1 VVPGEK
7 YGLVEIR
14 QLNLLAFGPFSDRLL
29 DYSSPGSGL
38 HIVYG
43 PNEAGKSSSLRG
55 LKALLFGIPARTTD
69 NFRYENKDLRIGGT
83 LRSHDGHE
91 LAIIRRKGNKNTLLS
106 PDGGQLVDNALAPF
120 LHGVSAEVF
129 EMLFGIDHEA
139 LVRGGQEILEQKGE
153 VGQALFS
160 ASMGSAALHA
170 VLEQLETEAGEL
182 FKPGGSKPSINAAL
196 KEHAQLQKA
205 IKDQSL
211 SSREWGEVRRALE
224 RTNKE
229 LAQLQ
234 QEVVQTKAE
243 RNRLQRI
250 RRALPKIT
258 ARREFLEQLEA
269 LGNVVVLPDDFGK
282 RRQAATLELEKARA
296 MANSATASLGSLQ
309 ERVAAITVSREVLA
323 LGETI
328 EDLHARLGGHRKA
341 MQDCPHLEAL
351 HSQLLT
357 DAERLLRAVRPEL
370 ALADA
375 GTLQAVIRKGVR
387 ITELGNQRQV
397 LTERVSQAGKALRR
411 LETRLQQ
418 ALAAREKLAEVVS
431 PGALR
436 KQVVLARKQGDLDE
450 LLRSGRS
457 QLESL
462 EQACLD
468 NLSRLGAQW
477 NGTLDDIPG
486 LPLPARESIDRF
498 EQVYADLA
506 RRIQRLED
514 RQDENA
520 NTVLEAQKQLDEIQQ
535 AGAVPAEQDLL
546 DARAGRDRAWGLLRR
561 QWLEGE
567 VVDAEA
573 RELDP
578 ERALSEAFEF
588 RLVDADDVAD
598 RLRREAEHVQKQAG
612 LLATLADAGKRTEE
626 DERQLEACREEK
638 QQLDTGWTG
647 LWEPVAI
654 QPLPPREMRAWLD
667 HMEKLQARIIQLNEQ
682 RRCTGEL
689 KSRLELH
696 SQALQQE
703 LGALGQDI
711 PATESLEALL
721 LESEAVVD
729 RIEALARQ
737 RLTLDADIQTLE
749 QGLESARLEQQEA
762 NEALAA
768 WRREWLAVVGD
779 LGLGADAL
787 PAEVTEMLENIR
799 TLSGKLKEAE
809 SLRIRIEGI
818 STDARAF
825 REDVASVVARVAP
838 ELGQLLAEESVTR
851 LTTLLSETGKE
862 DSRRQQLEQQIQ
874 EAQERIKAAEATR
887 KTMTER
893 LNALCR
899 EAYCRDE
906 SELELAERRSGE
918 FLALRRRIDTL
929 EQELREIGEGVALA
943 ALEVEVAA
951 ANPDTL
957 SGEIEVLTSRIDEE
971 FEPQIN
977 ELHVAKGVKQ
987 NELGLMDG
995 SDAAAA
1001 LADEAQSV
1009 LVKIRSNAEQYVRM
1023 KLASRI
1029 LRNEIERYRQKH
1041 QGPLLERASEH
1052 FAVLTQGSFAGL
1064 RADFN
1069 EKDEPVLVGMRPND
1083 DRVYVEGM
1091 SSGTRDQLYLAL
1103 RLASLE
1109 KYMESAEPMPFI
1121 VDDILVHFD
1130 DERSRATLGVLAEL
1144 ARKTQIIL
1152 FTHHRR
1158 LVEQAQALEV
1168 GVPVTVHT
1176 L

>member
-1 VVPGEK
+1 M
-7 YGLVEIR
+7 EIR
-14 QLNLLAFGPFSDRLL
+14 ELNLLAFGPFSDRLL
-29 DYSSPGSGL
+29 DFSTAGGGL

-55 LKALLFGIPARTTD
+55 LKALLFGIPARTND
-69 NFRYENKDLRIGGT
+69 NFLHDSKHLRISGR
-83 LRSHDGHE
+83 LRSNNGQE
-91 LAIIRRKGNKNTLLS
+91 LVVVRRKGNKNTLSS
-106 PDGGQLVDNALAPF
+106 PDGGPLDDAILTPF
-120 LHGVSAEVF
+120 LQGVNAEIF
-129 EMLFGIDHEA
+129 EMMFGIDHGA

-153 VGQALFS
+153 VGQAIFA

-182 FKPGGSKPSINAAL
+182 FKPGGTKPTINAAL
-196 KEHAQLQKA
+196 KEHARLQKA

-211 SSREWGEVRRALE
+211 SSREWGEARRALE
-224 RTNKE
+224 RTNTE
-229 LAQLQ
+229 LARLQ
-234 QEVVQTKAE
+234 EELVQTRAE
-243 RNRLQRI
+243 CNRLQRI

-269 LGNVVVLPDDFGK
+269 LGNVVMLPDDFGK

-309 ERVAAITVSREVLA
+309 EHAGNITVSREVLA

-341 MQDCPHLEAL
+341 MQDCPHLEAQR
-351 HSQLLT
+351 SQLLT
-357 DAERLLRAVRPEL
+357 DAERLLREVRPEL

-375 GTLQAVIRKGVR
+375 GTLQPVIRKGVR
-387 ITELGNQRQV
+387 FTELGNQRQA
-397 LTERVSQAGKALRR
+397 LTERVSRAGKVLRR

-418 ALAAREKLAEVVS
+418 AFAAHEKLAEVA
-431 PGALR
+431 PPEALR

-450 LLRSGRS
+450 MLRSVRS

-468 NLSRLGAQW
+468 DLSRLGARW
-477 NGTLDDIPG
+477 NGSLDDIPG
-486 LPLPARESIDRF
+486 LPVPARESIDRF
-498 EQVYADLA
+498 EQAYADLA

-514 RQDENA
+514 KQDEYA
-520 NTVLEAQKQLDEIQQ
+520 NTLLEAQKQLDEIQQ

-546 DARAGRDRAWGLLRR
+546 DVRAGRDRAWGLLRR

-578 ERALSEAFEF
+578 ERALPEAFEF

-598 RLRREAEHVQKQAG
+598 RLRREAEHVQKKAG
-612 LLATLADAGKRTEE
+612 LLATLADVGKRTEE
-626 DERQLEACREEK
+626 GEQLLEACREEK
-638 QQLDTGWTG
+638 QQLDTEWAG

-654 QPLPPREMRAWLD
+654 QPLPPREMRAWMD
-667 HMEKLQARIIQLNEQ
+667 NREKLQARIIQLNEQ
-682 RRCTGEL
+682 RRRSADLE
-689 KSRLELH
+689 SRLELH
-696 SQALQQE
+696 SEGLHRE
-703 LGALGQDI
+703 LGALGQDV
-711 PATESLEALL
+711 PVTESLEALL
-721 LESEAVVD
+721 VESEAVVV
-729 RIEALARQ
+729 RIDALDRQ
-737 RLTLDADIQTLE
+737 RLALETDIQALE
-749 QGLESARLEQQEA
+749 QDLGSARLEQQDA
-762 NEALAA
+762 HEALEA
-768 WRREWLAVVGD
+768 WRGQWLAVVGD

-799 TLSGKLKEAE
+799 ILSGKLKDAE
-809 SLRIRIEGI
+809 DLRIRIEGI
-818 STDARAF
+818 RTDARVL

-838 ELGQLLAEESVTR
+838 ELAELPAEESVTR
-851 LTTLLSETGKE
+851 LMTLLSETGKE
-862 DSRRQQLEQQIQ
+862 DTRRRQLEQQIQ
-874 EAQERIKAAEATR
+874 EAQERIKVAEATR
-887 KTMTER
+887 KTMTGR

-899 EAYCRDE
+899 EAQCRE
-906 SELELAERRSGE
+906 GSELEPAERRSAE

-929 EQELREIGEGVALA
+929 EQELREIGEGVTLA

-957 SGEIEVLTSRIDEE
+957 PGEIEVLTTRIDKEL
-971 FEPQIN
+971 EPQIK
-977 ELHVAKGVKQ
+977 ELHEAKGEQQK
-987 NELGLMDG
+987 ELGLMDG

-1009 LVKIRSNAEQYVRM
+1009 LVKIRSNAEQYVRV

-1052 FAVLTQGSFAGL
+1052 FAVLTRGSFAGL
-1064 RADFN
+1064 RAGFN
-1069 EKDEPVLVGMRPND
+1069 EKDEPVLVGVRPND
-1083 DRVYVEGM
+1083 DRVYVDGM

-1130 DERSRATLGVLAEL
+1130 DERSRATLGVLAGL

-1168 GVPVTVHT
+1168 DVPVTVHA

>member
-1 VVPGEK
+1 
-7 YGLVEIR
+7 VEIR
-14 QLNLLAFGPFSDRLL
+14 ELNLLAFGPFNDRLL
-29 DYSSPGSGL
+29 DFSTAGGGL

-91 LAIIRRKGNKNTLLS
+91 LVVIRRKGNKNTLLS
-106 PDGGQLVDNALAPF
+106 ADGGQLADNALTPF
-120 LHGVSAEVF
+120 IHGVSAEVF

-153 VGQALFS
+153 VGQAIFA
-160 ASMGSAALHA
+160 ASMGSATLHA
-170 VLEQLETEAGEL
+170 VLEKLETEAGEL
-182 FKPGGSKPSINAAL
+182 YKTGGSKPTINAAL
-196 KEHAQLQKA
+196 KTYAQLQKA

-211 SSREWGEVRRALE
+211 SSREWGEAHRALE

-234 QEVVQTKAE
+234 AELVQTKAE

-250 RRALPKIT
+250 QRALPKV
-258 ARREFLEQLEA
+258 AGRREFLQQLEA

-296 MANSATASLGSLQ
+296 TANSATASLSSLQ
-309 ERVAAITVSREVLA
+309 EHVTAITVSREVLE

-328 EDLHARLGGHRKA
+328 EALHARLGGHRKA
-341 MQDCPHLEAL
+341 MQDSPHLEAQ
-351 HSQLLT
+351 HGQLLT
-357 DAERLLRAVRPEL
+357 DAKLLLGAVRPEFT
-370 ALADA
+370 LADA
-375 GTLQAVIRKGVR
+375 EVLRPVISKGVR
-387 ITELGNQRQV
+387 ITELGNQRQA
-397 LTERVSQAGKALRR
+397 LTERMSQAGKALRG
-411 LETRLQQ
+411 LESRFQQ
-418 ALAAREKLAEVVS
+418 ARAARDKLAEIA
-431 PGALR
+431 PPEALR

-450 LLRSGRS
+450 MLRSSRS

-462 EQACLD
+462 EQVCQD
-468 NLSRLGAQW
+468 DLSRLGAQW
-477 NGTLDDIPG
+477 NGTLDDLPG
-486 LPLPARESIDRF
+486 LPLPVRESIDRF
-498 EQVYADLA
+498 EQAYADLA
-506 RRIQRLED
+506 LRIQRLED
-514 RQDENA
+514 RQDEYA
-520 NTVLEAQKQLDEIQQ
+520 TTRREAQKQLDEIQH

-546 DARAGRDRAWGLLRR
+546 DVRAGRDRAWGLLRR
-561 QWLEGE
+561 QWLDGE

-578 ERALSEAFEF
+578 ERALPEAFEF
-588 RLVDADDVAD
+588 RLVHADEVAD

-612 LLATLADAGKRTEE
+612 LLATLADARKRAEQG
-626 DERQLEACREEK
+626 DRQLEACREEK
-638 QQLDTGWTG
+638 QQLDTGWAG

-654 QPLPPREMRAWLD
+654 QPLPPREMHAWLGN
-667 HMEKLQARIIQLNEQ
+667 MEKLQARIAQLHEQ
-682 RRCTGEL
+682 RRRTSDLE
-689 KSRLELH
+689 SRLELH
-696 SQALQQE
+696 GQALQQE
-703 LGALGQDI
+703 LRALGEAV
-711 PATESLEALL
+711 PATESIEALL
-721 LESEAVVD
+721 VESEAVVARLED
-729 RIEALARQ
+729 LARQ
-737 RLTLDADIQTLE
+737 RLTLDKDIRVLAQE
-749 QGLESARLEQQEA
+749 LESARLEQQEA
-762 NEALAA
+762 GEALEA
-768 WRREWLAVVGD
+768 WKGQWLAVVRD
-779 LGLGADAL
+779 LGLGTDAL

-799 TLSGKLKEAE
+799 TFFGKLKEAE
-809 SLRIRIEGI
+809 NLRIRIEGI

-825 REDVASVVARVAP
+825 REEVASVVARVAP
-838 ELGQLLAEESVTR
+838 ELAELPAEESVTR
-851 LTTLLSETGKE
+851 LTTLLSETGKQ
-862 DSRRQQLEQQIQ
+862 DTRRQQLEQQIQ

-893 LNALCR
+893 LDTLCQ
-899 EAYCRDE
+899 EAHCKDA
-906 SELELAERRSGE
+906 SQLELAERRSGD
-918 FLALRRRIDTL
+918 FLVLRRRIETL
-929 EQELREIGEGVALA
+929 EQELRDIGEGIALA
-943 ALEVEVAA
+943 DLEVEVNA

-957 SGEIEVLTSRIDEE
+957 PGEIEMLSSRIEE
-971 FEPQIN
+971 ELEPQIN
-977 ELHVAKGVKQ
+977 ELHVAKGEQQK
-987 NELGLMDG
+987 ELGLMNG

-1009 LVKIRSNAEQYVRM
+1009 LVSIRSNADQYVRL

-1029 LRNEIERYRQKH
+1029 LRNEIEHYRQQH

-1052 FAVLTQGSFAGL
+1052 FAVLTLGSFAGL

-1069 EKDEPVLVGMRPND
+1069 DKDEPVLVGVRPNAD
-1083 DRVYVEGM
+1083 LVTVEGM

-1158 LVEQAQALEV
+1158 LVEQAQALGAV
-1168 GVPVTVHT
+1168 SPVTVHE

>member
-1 VVPGEK
+1 V
-7 YGLVEIR
+7 LVEIR
-14 QLNLLAFGPFSDRLL
+14 ELNLLAFGPFSDRLL
-29 DYSSPGSGL
+29 DFPSSGGGL

-43 PNEAGKSSSLRG
+43 SNEAGKSSSLRG

-69 NFRYENKDLRIGGT
+69 NFRHENKDLRIGGT

-91 LAIIRRKGNKNTLLS
+91 LVIIRRKGNKNTLLS
-106 PDGGQLVDNALAPF
+106 PDGGQLVADALAPF

-153 VGQALFS
+153 VGQALFA

-170 VLEQLETEAGEL
+170 VLEQLETEAGDL
-182 FKPGGSKPSINAAL
+182 FKPGGSKPTINAAL
-196 KEHAQLQKA
+196 KEHAGLQKA

-211 SSREWGEVRRALE
+211 SSRGWGEARRALE

-234 QEVVQTKAE
+234 ENLVQTKAE
-243 RNRLQRI
+243 HNRLQRI
-250 RRALPKIT
+250 RHALPKIT
-258 ARREFLEQLEA
+258 ARHEFLEKLEA

-309 ERVAAITVSREVLA
+309 EHVAALTVNREVLA

-328 EDLHARLGGHRKA
+328 EALYARLSVHQNA
-341 MQDCPHLEAL
+341 MQDRPGLEAQ
-351 HSQLLT
+351 HTQLLT
-357 DAERLLRAVRPEL
+357 DAERLLRVVRPEL

-375 GTLQAVIRKGVR
+375 GALQPVIRKGVR
-387 ITELGNQRQV
+387 ITELGNQRQA
-397 LTERVSQAGKALRR
+397 LKERVSQAGKALRG

-418 ALAAREKLAEVVS
+418 ALAAREKLAEVA
-431 PGALR
+431 PPEGLR

-450 LLRSGRS
+450 MLRSSRS

-468 NLSRLGAQW
+468 DLSRLGAQW
-477 NGTLDDIPG
+477 NGALDDIPG

-498 EQVYADLA
+498 EQAYADLA
-506 RRIQRLED
+506 QRIQRLED
-514 RQDENA
+514 KQDEYA
-520 NTVLEAQKQLDEIQQ
+520 NTLREAQKQLDEIQQ

-546 DARAGRDRAWGLLRR
+546 DVRAGRDRAWGLLRR

-573 RELDP
+573 REFDP
-578 ERALSEAFEF
+578 ERALHEAFEV
-588 RLVDADDVAD
+588 RLVDADDIAD

-612 LLATLADAGKRTEE
+612 LLATLADAGKRAEQG
-626 DERQLEACREEK
+626 ERQLEACREEK
-638 QQLDTGWTG
+638 QQLDAGWTG

-654 QPLPPREMRAWLD
+654 QLLPPREMRAWLD
-667 HMEKLQARIIQLNEQ
+667 NMEKLQARIVLLNEQ
-682 RRCTGEL
+682 RRRTGDL
-689 KSRLELH
+689 ASRLELH

-703 LGALGQDI
+703 LGILGKAV
-711 PATESLEALL
+711 PATELLEALL
-721 LESEAVVD
+721 VESEAVVD
-729 RIEALARQ
+729 RVEDLVRQ
-737 RLTLDADIQTLE
+737 RLTLDTDIQTLE

-762 NEALAA
+762 NEAFET
-768 WRREWLAVVGD
+768 WRGQWLAVVGD

-809 SLRIRIEGI
+809 NLRIRIEGI
-818 STDARAF
+818 SADARAF

-838 ELGQLLAEESVTR
+838 ELAELSAEESVTR
-851 LTTLLSETGKE
+851 LTTLLSETVKK
-862 DSRRQQLEQQIQ
+862 DTRRQQLEQQIQ

-887 KTMTER
+887 KTMTEQ
-893 LNALCR
+893 LDALCR
-899 EAYCRDE
+899 EAQCKED
-906 SELELAERRSGE
+906 SELEPAERRSGE
-918 FLALRRRIDTL
+918 FLTLRRRIETL

-951 ANPDTL
+951 ANPDAL
-957 SGEIEVLTSRIDEE
+957 PGEIEVLKIRIDEE
-971 FEPQIN
+971 LEPQIN
-977 ELHVAKGVKQ
+977 ELHVAKGEQQK
-987 NELGLMDG
+987 ELGLMDG

-1009 LVKIRSNAEQYVRM
+1009 LVKIRSNAEQYVKV

-1029 LRNEIERYRQKH
+1029 LRNEIERYRQQH

-1052 FAVLTQGSFAGL
+1052 FAVLTRDSFAGL

-1083 DRVYVEGM
+1083 ERVYVEGM

-1130 DERSRATLGVLAEL
+1130 DARAQATLGVLAEL

-1168 GVPVTVHT
+1168 AVPVTVHA

>member
-1 VVPGEK
+1 
-7 YGLVEIR
+7 VEIR
-14 QLNLLAFGPFSDRLL
+14 DLNLLAFGPFSDRLL
-29 DYSSPGSGL
+29 DFSSSGGGL

-69 NFRYENKDLRIGGT
+69 NFRHENKDLRIGGT

-120 LHGVSAEVF
+120 LHGVGAEVF

-153 VGQALFS
+153 VGQALFA

-170 VLEQLETEAGEL
+170 VLEHLEAEAGEL
-182 FKPGGSKPSINAAL
+182 FKPGGSKPTINAAL
-196 KEHAQLQKA
+196 KEHAELQKA

-211 SSREWGEVRRALE
+211 SSREWGEARRALE

-234 QEVVQTKAE
+234 KELVQTRAE
-243 RNRLQRI
+243 HNRLQRI
-250 RRALPKIT
+250 RHALPKIT
-258 ARREFLEQLEA
+258 ERRELLEQLEA
-269 LGNVVVLPDDFGK
+269 LGKVVVLPDDFGK

-309 ERVAAITVSREVLA
+309 EHVATITVNREVLA
-323 LGETI
+323 LGEPI
-328 EDLHARLGGHRKA
+328 EDLHARLAVHRKA
-341 MQDCPHLEAL
+341 MQDYPHLEAQ

-357 DAERLLRAVRPEL
+357 DAEFLLRAVRPEL

-375 GTLQAVIRKGVR
+375 ETLQPVIRKGVR
-387 ITELGNQRQV
+387 ITELGSRRQS
-397 LTERVSQAGKALRR
+397 LMERVSQAGKTLRG

-418 ALAAREKLAEVVS
+418 ALSAREMLAELA
-431 PGALR
+431 PPEGLR

-450 LLRSGRS
+450 MLRSGRS

-468 NLSRLGAQW
+468 DLSRLSAQW
-477 NGTLDDIPG
+477 QGALDEIPG
-486 LPLPARESIDRF
+486 LPLPPRESIDRF
-498 EQVYADLA
+498 EQAYADLA
-506 RRIQRLED
+506 QRIQRLED
-514 RQDENA
+514 KQDEYT
-520 NTVLEAQKQLDEIQQ
+520 NTLGEAQKQLDEIQH

-546 DARAGRDRAWGLLRR
+546 DVRAGRDRAWGLLRR

-578 ERALSEAFEF
+578 ERALPEAFEF

-612 LLATLADAGKRTEE
+612 LLATLADAGKRAEQG
-626 DERQLEACREEK
+626 ERQLEACREEK
-638 QQLDTGWTG
+638 QQLDAGWTG
-647 LWEPVAI
+647 LWKPVAI

-667 HMEKLQARIIQLNEQ
+667 NMERLQSRIAQLNEQ
-682 RRCTGEL
+682 RRRTGDLE
-689 KSRLELH
+689 SRLELH

-703 LGALGQDI
+703 LGTLGKAVR
-711 PATESLEALL
+711 ATESLEALL
-721 LESEAVVD
+721 VESETVVD

-737 RLTLDADIQTLE
+737 RLTLDMEIQTFQQE
-749 QGLESARLEQQEA
+749 LESARLEQQDA
-762 NEALAA
+762 NEALEV
-768 WRREWLAVVGD
+768 WRGQWLAVVGD

-799 TLSGKLKEAE
+799 TLFGKLKEAE

-818 STDARAF
+818 STYARLF

-838 ELGQLLAEESVTR
+838 ELTAMPAEESVTR

-862 DSRRQQLEQQIQ
+862 DTRRQQLEQQIQ
-874 EAQERIKAAEATR
+874 EVQKRIEDAEAIH

-893 LNALCR
+893 LDALCR
-899 EAYCRDE
+899 EAQCRED
-906 SELELAERRSGE
+906 SELEPAERRSGE
-918 FLALRRRIDTL
+918 FLTLRRRIDAL
-929 EQELREIGEGVALA
+929 EQELWEIGKGVSLT

-957 SGEIEVLTSRIDEE
+957 PGEIEVLTSRIDEE
-971 FEPQIN
+971 LEPQIK
-977 ELHVAKGVKQ
+977 ELHKASGKQ
-987 NELGLMDG
+987 ENELGRMDG
-995 SDAAAA
+995 GDVAAA

-1009 LVKIRSNAEQYVRM
+1009 LMAVRSSAEQYVKV

-1029 LRNEIERYRQKH
+1029 LRNEIERYRQQH

-1052 FAVLTQGSFAGL
+1052 FAVLTRGSFAGL

-1069 EKDEPVLVGMRPND
+1069 EKDEPVLVGVRPND
-1083 DRVYVEGM
+1083 ERVYVEGM

-1130 DERSRATLGVLAEL
+1130 DARAQATLGVLAEL
-1144 ARKTQIIL
+1144 ARRTQVIL
-1152 FTHHRR
+1152 FTHHAR
-1158 LVEQAQALEV
+1158 LVEQAQALDAT
-1168 GVPVTVHT
+1168 VPVTVHA